1 MDLSNPAIWEL
12 SNLWDF
18 FTIKSQKLGPGQFRG
33 FACEPVF
40 VFQYKCP
47 VDGQPGDPNLRL
59 INHGSGILIQKRALK
74 SDVCRHYMGH
84 DTFKFIASI
93 RTLKEVHEVRRIQ
106 VNASST
112 FMWGM
117 DC

>member
-1 MDLSNPAIWEL
+1 MDLLNRAIWQP

-18 FTIKSQKLGPGQFRG
+18 FTIKSQTLGAGQFQG
-33 FACEPVF
+33 LAPEHVF
-40 VFQYKCP
+40 LFQYKCP
-47 VDGQPGDPNLRL
+47 VDGRPGDPNLRL

-84 DTFKFIASI
+84 DTFKFMASVE
-93 RTLKEVHEVRRIQ
+93 TLKEVHKVRRIR

-112 FMWGM
+112 FMWGT